1 MLRLF
6 QVVASSLQAVLDIV
20 LPRKDRA
27 VRAAHYSSDSLPV
40 SPLTQTYGGVSITSL
55 LSYQD
60 QAVEDCIRALKYDAS
75 GAAAHILAEI
85 VAEYLREEIAQ
96 IRAFSTEPILL
107 VPAPLHPRRF
117 RERGFNQ
124 VSLVLERLP
133 KEFRDGT
140 LATLSFGVIERVKE
154 TRPQTHLSR
163 TERMENVKNAF
174 ALAERDAAAHS
185 HIILIDDV
193 TTTGATLFEA
203 SRPLE
208 RIHASFTLLALAR
221 A

>member
-6 QVVASSLQAVLDIV
+6 QVVASSLQTVLDLI
-20 LPRKDRA
+20 LPPKER
-27 VRAAHYSSDSLPV
+27 VRRTAHYTSDSLPV
-40 SPLTQTYGGVSITSL
+40 SPLTQPYGGVSITSL
-55 LSYQD
+55 LSYQE

-75 GAAAHILAEI
+75 PEAAQLLAD
-85 VAEYLREEIAQ
+85 VLAEYLREEIAQ
-96 IRAFSTEPILL
+96 IHAFSSAPVLL
-107 VPAPLHPRRF
+107 VPVPLHRRRF

-124 VSLVLERLP
+124 VALVLERLSP
-133 KEFRDGT
+133 EFKNGELST
-140 LATLSFGVIERVKE
+140 ISFGVIERTRE
-154 TRPQTHLSR
+154 TTPQTRLPR
-163 TERMENVKNAF
+163 IERIENVKDAF
-174 ALAERDAAAHS
+174 ALAETEAAQDS

-208 RIHASFTLLALAR
+208 RVHTSFTLIALAR

>member
-1 MLRLF
+1 MLRLLR
-6 QVVASSLQAVLDIV
+6 VVATSLQAALDVI
-20 LPRKDRA
+20 LPRTERA
-27 VRAAHYSSDSLPV
+27 MRTALYTTDSLPV
-40 SPLTQTYGGVSITSL
+40 TPLTQPYGGNSITSL

-75 GAAAHILAEI
+75 PAAAQILADI
-85 VAEYLREEIAQ
+85 VGEYLREEIAH
-96 IRAFSTEPILL
+96 IRMFSTQPILL
-107 VPAPLHPRRF
+107 VPIPLHTRRF

-124 VSLVLERLP
+124 VALVLERLP

-140 LATLSFGVIERVKE
+140 LTTLAFGVIERTKE
-154 TRPQTHLSR
+154 TTPQTHLPR
-163 TERMENVKNAF
+163 AERLENVRGAF
-174 ALAERDAAAHS
+174 ALAELDAAQHS
-185 HIILIDDV
+185 HIVLIDDV